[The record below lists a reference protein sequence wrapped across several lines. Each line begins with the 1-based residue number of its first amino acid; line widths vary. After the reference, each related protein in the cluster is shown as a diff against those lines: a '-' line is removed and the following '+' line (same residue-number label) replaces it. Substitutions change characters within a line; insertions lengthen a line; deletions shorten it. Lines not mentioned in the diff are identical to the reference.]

1 MAVIK
6 VVGYLVA
13 AAVVV
18 SATSPP
24 QSPAPA
30 ALLDTPLLQEESHT
44 FVQTPQHP
52 DPHLQFSSDEAY
64 PTSLEHGQAFST
76 PPGQH
81 HGRESEGQ
89 SGQDGRG
96 TDLKNYRVQQTQDQT
111 HEQGQPY
118 RQEAFG
124 SQIDGQGPQQED
136 LQDQTVGADTFSS
149 GSFQRGQ
156 AEYPKI
162 PGVSKGVSAAGV
174 GVQGEASQSFRRNF
188 RGGDSDQQ
196 QEVPS
201 TLSSRPRGAAVSR
214 GSHKYDEDEQHED
227 EQDNL
232 KMGNYEYSYN
242 IRSEETG
249 DMKFHQETRDGGKV
263 VGEYRVKEA
272 DGTMRVVKY
281 SADKDNGFQATVEY
295 VSDHEEPEYG
305 ARMKGN
311 SQKGRQEQRNTF
323 ESSRNG
329 HGSSSTRSR
338 SRFQSSRTPQY
349 SQNQDSR
356 ASQFQG
362 SRASQFQDSRPSQFQ
377 DSRAS
382 QFQDSRAS
390 QFQDSRASQFQDS
403 RASQFQDSRAS
414 QFQGSRVSQFQDSS
428 SSSRQDFSARVPFLH
443 RNTAAARSSE
453 VSDRSQFAAI
463 PGHQDTPR
471 VPQGSSRG
479 SERPSGF
486 SQDLQSFQQEN
497 AKLRP
502 DTQEFRQRPGAF
514 VDNFPEAEGQATSTN
529 FNNQHQQSLKQEQ
542 SRGSTQ
548 QDFQG
553 QFKTHV
559 RDNSQTQNREQFRS
573 QHRNRFPST
582 IRRQPL
588 TEAKNQFQSQKGGQL
603 DGDSRGQYQTP
614 RSKQFSLTQERNRFR
629 IQDSQ
634 FQAQDRS
641 NFQGQDSRF
650 QAQDRSNFQG
660 QDSQFQ
666 AQDRINFQGQDSQFQ
681 AQDRSN
687 FQGQDSQFQTQDTRQ
702 FQTQGGRQFDTQEE
716 SQMYRQDSQQ
726 EVLEGRNQ
734 FQTLERE
741 QFQSQ
746 DRRPFRTQDNRRFQ
760 TEAGSQYQSPNRGQF
775 SSQNRDLY
783 LNQRNE
789 QFQSRAQGQLQTQSD
804 SQLKSQ
810 RRRKFQSQLID
821 DYETRRRNPSL
832 PQNKV
837 QLQDSLQGT
846 RFQGQKN
853 YQFDRQ
859 QTATTG
865 DNTYDNKRYS
875 DDSLSSTIDQSE
887 YPTRRYGTGIQ
898 RQTIV
903 GDGVY
908 PKTIGNQRYG
918 ARDTVI
924 LEPHPPQRRNF
935 APVNSDNSR
944 SSNYHQQDVPQ
955 IDSIDQ
961 RAQAQTEADTLQ
973 DGTFQASVKYSDRS
987 SQHVQTPKLSQTT
1000 NFQSRQQSTNQEQVA
1015 PSERFQASNSL
1026 RERHQDD
1033 RNQPL
1038 SVSPQFQNED
1048 VTQTSQNPAAPTE
1061 AKFYGPIHEE
1071 ETPRRPQVSA
1081 SVLQRSNFQ
1090 TVAEPHPQA

>member
-1 MAVIK
+1 

-281 SADKDNGFQATVEY
+281 SADKDNGFQAT
-295 VSDHEEPEYG
+295 
-305 ARMKGN
+305 
-311 SQKGRQEQRNTF
+311 
-323 ESSRNG
+323 
-329 HGSSSTRSR
+329 
-338 SRFQSSRTPQY
+338 
-349 SQNQDSR
+349 
-356 ASQFQG
+356 
-362 SRASQFQDSRPSQFQ
+362 
-377 DSRAS
+377 
-382 QFQDSRAS
+382 
-390 QFQDSRASQFQDS
+390 
-403 RASQFQDSRAS
+403 
-414 QFQGSRVSQFQDSS
+414 
-428 SSSRQDFSARVPFLH
+428 
-443 RNTAAARSSE
+443 
-453 VSDRSQFAAI
+453 FAAI